1 MNISSFSIFCMHL
14 HSYTNDWMQT
24 LRGLCIAVC
33 HANAESVVRLRA
45 RRQGLPRKFT
55 PAVLP
60 EHRLQGQADGLALAF
75 EMPLLREKCTVK
87 LDQKMC
93 CTSYA
98 SILWCIVFNT
108 ETKMLTKLYLSSFA
122 LLLTHFM
129 HTFTDFFQWKV
140 VSLLVQY
147 QHRRVYSSKHCGWV
161 TSPQFFIILKILH
174 FSYSLFIKEQCCCK
188 YRYF

>member
-1 MNISSFSIFCMHL
+1 MDNSDALITQCTIENLNLSSFLVLVRISTATRPHAEL
-14 HSYTNDWMQT
+14 H
-24 LRGLCIAVC
+24 
-33 HANAESVVRLRA
+33 
-45 RRQGLPRKFT
+45 RREPRCC
-55 PAVLP
+55 PACSSACCCWAQP
-60 EHRLQGQADGLALAF
+60 AGPGRGLALAF

-108 ETKMLTKLYLSSFA
+108 DAKMLTKLYLSSFA

>member
-1 MNISSFSIFCMHL
+1 MHL

-45 RRQGLPRKFT
+45 RHQGLPRKFT

-60 EHRLQGQADGLALAF
+60 EYRLQGQADGLALAF

-98 SILWCIVFNT
+98 SIL
-108 ETKMLTKLYLSSFA
+108 
-122 LLLTHFM
+122 
-129 HTFTDFFQWKV
+129 
-140 VSLLVQY
+140 
-147 QHRRVYSSKHCGWV
+147 
-161 TSPQFFIILKILH
+161 
-174 FSYSLFIKEQCCCK
+174 
-188 YRYF
+188 

>member
-1 MNISSFSIFCMHL
+1 M
-14 HSYTNDWMQT
+14 
-24 LRGLCIAVC
+24 
-33 HANAESVVRLRA
+33 
-45 RRQGLPRKFT
+45 

-60 EHRLQGQADGLALAF
+60 EHRLQVQAIGLALAF

-108 ETKMLTKLYLSSFA
+108 DTKMLTKLYLSSFA

>member
-1 MNISSFSIFCMHL
+1 
-14 HSYTNDWMQT
+14 MQP
-24 LRGLCIAVC
+24 LVPGVAHPGVPRSGWSLVSVC
-33 HANAESVVRLRA
+33 RRCVPAELSP
-45 RRQGLPRKFT
+45 Q
-55 PAVLP
+55 
-60 EHRLQGQADGLALAF
+60 HRLQGQALGLALAF

-93 CTSYA
+93 CTSYV

-108 ETKMLTKLYLSSFA
+108 DTKMLTKLYLSSFA

-147 QHRRVYSSKHCGWV
+147 QHRRVLFQQALWLSDI
-161 TSPQFFIILKILH
+161 TSIFYYP
-174 FSYSLFIKEQCCCK
+174 
-188 YRYF
+188 